1 MASGEEHVYA
11 TLLLSDSYLPGALVL
26 AHSLRDA
33 GTTKKLV
40 VLVTLDTV
48 SAESITQLK
57 TVYDHVL
64 PVPRICNEKPANL
77 YLMNRADL
85 HSAFTKIN
93 LWKQT
98 QFSKV
103 VYIDADVVAYRAPD
117 ELFDIAEPFAA
128 APDIGWPDLFN
139 SGVMVLTPNL
149 GDFYAMLAMAE
160 RGISF
165 DGADQGLLNM
175 HFKDNY
181 HRLSFA
187 YNVTP
192 SAHYQ
197 YIPAYRHFQS
207 SINMVHFIGP
217 NKPWF
222 AGRHAKH
229 DDSPFDDMI
238 GRWWAVYDRHYRA
251 QHSMI
256 RFIFNIAVQEQSSGQ
271 PQGSSSTYVQYF
283 TKGEFRPKPTL
294 MQQPPPADSA
304 PEAINFPSTH
314 YEMSQD
320 AAPFVPP
327 PRYPS
332 PPKNMWYEVPTAPP
346 APPAELPKPVFPWEG
361 QQPKPTRTFASVVP
375 DFVTT
380 PQDTGPWVEH
390 GVGGSVES
398 GLHVESHPPEGDST
412 ETGTEAGSSVATLP
426 SQLTPT
432 EASTVQAEPWDA
444 FQLSNAWDEVP
455 EINRYVEG
463 LQKHKRGKSLQGISS
478 PATTGPRYRRD
489 PNKSVFKLTDFPSA
503 FERPS
508 LPVTP
513 APIARPSFWGQEQPD
528 ARELEL
534 SLPLPSAE
542 GVPMQSDWDPEVQ
555 LQKLARQQYEA
566 LLLKLEASA
575 NVDNVVKDLGHSI
588 PKRSLP
594 FGSESIRSP
603 SFISQNVPVSTLQRA
618 VQSTSRADSTF
629 QLTLPHD
636 APRGTP
642 KEVPRQHGGLLE
654 SPMAKPR
661 SKAPE

>member
-57 TVYDHVL
+57 TIYDHVL

-77 YLMNRADL
+77 HLMNRADL

-98 QFSKV
+98 QFSKI

-251 QHSMI
+251 QVGLNSQELPENSMI
-256 RFIFNIAVQEQSSGQ
+256 WYHSNTVVQEQFSGQ
-271 PQGSSSTYVQYF
+271 PQGSTSTYVQYF
-283 TKGEFRPKPTL
+283 TK
-294 MQQPPPADSA
+294 ADSA

-346 APPAELPKPVFPWEG
+346 APPAEPPKPVFPWEG
-361 QQPKPTRTFASVVP
+361 QQPTPTRTFASVVP
-375 DFVTT
+375 DLITS
-380 PQDTGPWVEH
+380 PQETGPWVEH

-398 GLHVESHPPEGDST
+398 GLNVESQPPEGDST
-412 ETGTEAGSSVATLP
+412 ETGTEIESSIATLP
-426 SQLTPT
+426 SQVTVT
-432 EASTVQAEPWDA
+432 DASTVQAEPWDA

-463 LQKHKRGKSLQGISS
+463 LQKHQRGKSLQGVSS
-478 PATTGPRYRRD
+478 PAIAGPRYRRD

-503 FERPS
+503 VERPS

-513 APIARPSFWGQEQPD
+513 APIARPSFWGQDEPD

-534 SLPLPSAE
+534 SLPLPPAE

-566 LLLKLEASA
+566 LLLKLEASS
-575 NVDNVVKDLGHSI
+575 NVDNVVEEVGHSI

-603 SFISQNVPVSTLQRA
+603 GFISQTVPASTLQRTA
-618 VQSTSRADSTF
+618 QSSAESTF

-636 APRGTP
+636 APRGTS
-642 KEVPRQHGGLLE
+642 KEVPRQRGGLLE

-661 SKAPE
+661 PKAPE

>member
-1 MASGEEHVYA
+1 
-11 TLLLSDSYLPGALVL
+11 
-26 AHSLRDA
+26 
-33 GTTKKLV
+33 
-40 VLVTLDTV
+40 
-48 SAESITQLK
+48 
-57 TVYDHVL
+57 
-64 PVPRICNEKPANL
+64 
-77 YLMNRADL
+77 
-85 HSAFTKIN
+85 
-93 LWKQT
+93 
-98 QFSKV
+98 
-103 VYIDADVVAYRAPD
+103 
-117 ELFDIAEPFAA
+117 
-128 APDIGWPDLFN
+128 
-139 SGVMVLTPNL
+139 
-149 GDFYAMLAMAE
+149 
-160 RGISF
+160 
-165 DGADQGLLNM
+165 
-175 HFKDNY
+175 
-181 HRLSFA
+181 
-187 YNVTP
+187 
-192 SAHYQ
+192 
-197 YIPAYRHFQS
+197 
-207 SINMVHFIGP
+207 
-217 NKPWF
+217 
-222 AGRHAKH
+222 
-229 DDSPFDDMI
+229 
-238 GRWWAVYDRHYRA
+238 
-251 QHSMI
+251 
-256 RFIFNIAVQEQSSGQ
+256 
-271 PQGSSSTYVQYF
+271 
-283 TKGEFRPKPTL
+283 
-294 MQQPPPADSA
+294 
-304 PEAINFPSTH
+304 
-314 YEMSQD
+314 MSQD

-332 PPKNMWYEVPTAPP
+332 PPKDMWYEVPTAPP
-346 APPAELPKPVFPWEG
+346 APPAEPPRPVFPWEG

-380 PQDTGPWVEH
+380 PQDTGTWVEH

-398 GLHVESHPPEGDST
+398 GLHVESQPPEGDST
-412 ETGTEAGSSVATLP
+412 ETGTEAGSSIATLP

-503 FERPS
+503 VERPS

-542 GVPMQSDWDPEVQ
+542 GVPMQSDWVCVHGRRWQPTDCLCDLTDLLLPLKDPEVQ

-575 NVDNVVKDLGHSI
+575 NVDNVVEDVGHRI

-603 SFISQNVPVSTLQRA
+603 SFISQNVPVSTLQRT
-618 VQSTSRADSTF
+618 VQSTSSADSTF

>member
-1 MASGEEHVYA
+1 MASGGEHVYA

-57 TVYDHVL
+57 TIYDHVL

-93 LWKQT
+93 LWKQI

-251 QHSMI
+251 Q
-256 RFIFNIAVQEQSSGQ
+256 EQSSGQ
-271 PQGSSSTYVQYF
+271 AVQGSASTYVQYF
-283 TKGEFRPKPTL
+283 TK
-294 MQQPPPADSA
+294 ADAA

-332 PPKNMWYEVPTAPP
+332 PPKNMWYEVPTVPP
-346 APPAELPKPVFPWEG
+346 APPAEPPKPVFPWEG
-361 QQPKPTRTFASVVP
+361 QQPTPTRTFASVVP
-375 DFVTT
+375 DFVIT
-380 PQDTGPWVEH
+380 PQDTGPGVEH

-398 GLHVESHPPEGDST
+398 GLHVEPQPPEGDST
-412 ETGTEAGSSVATLP
+412 ETGTETGSSVATLP

-463 LQKHKRGKSLQGISS
+463 LQKHQRGKSLQGISS
-478 PATTGPRYRRD
+478 PAAVTGPRYRRD

-503 FERPS
+503 VERPS

-513 APIARPSFWGQEQPD
+513 APIARPSFWGQEEPD
-528 ARELEL
+528 AKELEL

-575 NVDNVVKDLGHSI
+575 NVDSVVEDVGHSI

-603 SFISQNVPVSTLQRA
+603 SFISQNLPVSTLQRT
-618 VQSTSRADSTF
+618 VQSTSSADSTF

-642 KEVPRQHGGLLE
+642 REAPRQHGGLLE
-654 SPMAKPR
+654 SPMAKPK